1 MRGGWYPIGGA
12 LLAPM
17 ATSGGP
23 YQQQDGVGKR
33 VRFADFLSL
42 LCGCVGQSLTWQ
54 AQNFPWTRFPD
65 SGYALPR
72 LTFPAI

>member
-1 MRGGWYPIGGA
+1 VLGSTSVTAVYEPGA
-12 LLAPM
+12 RNASGRLM
-17 ATSGGP
+17 ADGGP
-23 YQQQDGVGKR
+23 RLV
-33 VRFADFLSL
+33 DFLSL
-42 LCGCVGQSLTWQ
+42 LCGCVGQSLAWQ